1 MTSILYEVFPV
12 TLLSTQA
19 VLIRHHKEE
28 KFPPWIIPNLPHIH
42 PNDIVVRYMV
52 SFFDDAFDPRLAIVH
67 STSWRYEHDCDHLLL
82 TYLAVLP
89 QGHWVDQW
97 IASERISVEPI
108 GAVETRYGHHLFPPE
123 QIERHYVLAHALD
136 HLASL
141 STYDIAIQAVL
152 EPEWREVLQRRSPK
166 PAGCLQGQSSMFS
179 SFGATLGY
187 AR

>member
-19 VLIRHHKEE
+19 TLIRLHQEE
-28 KFPPWIIPNLPHIH
+28 KFPPWIIQNLPHIN
-42 PNDIVVRYMV
+42 PKDIVVRHIVTY
-52 SFFDDAFDPRLAIVH
+52 FGDAIDIRQAIVH
-67 STSWRYEHDCDHLLL
+67 STSWRYEHDRDQLLL

-89 QGHWVDQW
+89 QGCWVDQW
-97 IASERISVEPI
+97 IASKRISVEPI
-108 GAVETRYGHHLFPPE
+108 ETAETRYGYHLFPPE

-152 EPEWREVLQRRSPK
+152 EPEWREFLWRRSPK
-166 PAGCLQGQSSMFS
+166 PAGCIQGYSLSS
-179 SFGATLGY
+179 TRY
-187 AR
+187 TTRH